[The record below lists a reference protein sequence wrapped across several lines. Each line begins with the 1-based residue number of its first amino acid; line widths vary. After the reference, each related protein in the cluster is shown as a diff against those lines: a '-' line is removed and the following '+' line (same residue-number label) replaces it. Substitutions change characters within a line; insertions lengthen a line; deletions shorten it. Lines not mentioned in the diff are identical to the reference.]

1 MSEKKNWMDT
11 LSETVDKA
19 AKAAGEAWDGTTDLR
34 KDAWD
39 KTKVAASSASVVLDQ
54 GVEQAK
60 RSFEGTDQSA
70 QTEPSEQDEPDDKAP
85 EDQEDSA
92 DPDTT

>member
-1 MSEKKNWMDT
+1 MSEKTNWLDT

-19 AKAAGEAWDGTTDLR
+19 TKAASEAWDSTADLR

-39 KTKVAASSASVVLDQ
+39 KTKVAASSASDALDQ

-60 RSFEGTDQSA
+60 RSFEGTDASA
-70 QTEPSEQDEPDDKAP
+70 PDKSASQAEPHDEPD
-85 EDQEDSA
+85 DQEDSA
-92 DPDTT
+92 DPDVD